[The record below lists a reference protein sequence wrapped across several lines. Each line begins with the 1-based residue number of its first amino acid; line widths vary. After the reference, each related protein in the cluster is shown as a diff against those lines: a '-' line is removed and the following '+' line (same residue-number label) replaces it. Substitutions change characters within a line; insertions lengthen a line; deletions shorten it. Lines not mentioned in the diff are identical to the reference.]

1 MQTYT
6 GGRFGEDKEAPQPN
20 QKAQAPHPACCLVRE
35 GINAEWAKRGEPV
48 TRLRTVAKRAGW
60 QVVGEYKDE
69 GFSGAKGR
77 EQRPA
82 LDAILK
88 GAARREFDQVAVW
101 SVDKL
106 GRSLQDLIGTLRELH
121 DVGCDLYLHT
131 QGLDTRTSA
140 GKAMFQMMGV
150 FAVFERAMIQERIHA
165 GLARARAEGK
175 RLGRPR
181 VEGDAVDR
189 AHAALA
195 GGASLRGA
203 MQASGASMAVVRRLR
218 AAVSSNLG
226 GKGQG

>member
-1 MQTYT
+1 MAKIQTRTSKPRRVALYARVST
-6 GGRFGEDKEAPQPN
+6 RNGQTVKN
-20 QKAQAPHPACCLVRE
+20 QLRE
-35 GINAEWAKRGEPV
+35 
-48 TRLRTVAKRAGW
+48 LRAVAKQAGW
-60 QVVGEYKDE
+60 QVVGVYKDE

-88 GAARREFDQVAVW
+88 AATRREFDQVAVW
-101 SVDKL
+101 SVDRL

-121 DVGCDLYLHT
+121 DVGCDLYLHI

-150 FAVFERAMIQERIHA
+150 FAEFERAMIQERIHA

-181 VEGDAVDR
+181 VEGEAVDR

-195 GGASLRGA
+195 GGASLRRA
-203 MQASGASMAVVRRLR
+203 MQASGASMAVVRRIK
-218 AAVSSNLG
+218 ATVVTAGS
-226 GKGQG
+226 